1 MINGRQKGHAYER
14 KWANY
19 FKSIGYA
26 KCVTSR
32 LGSRIMDNS
41 KVDLIFI
48 PYLVQ
53 LKHDKSKLNYRDIF
67 LSMEEEL
74 KKNLPKNSPELIL
87 PKIIIHRFARSKYS
101 EFAIIPIDDFKKMLI
116 RLSELDRKSEGS

>member
-1 MINGRQKGHAYER
+1 
-14 KWANY
+14 
-19 FKSIGYA
+19 
-26 KCVTSR
+26 
-32 LGSRIMDNS
+32 MDNS

-67 LSMEEEL
+67 LSMEVEL
-74 KKNLPKNSPELIL
+74 KKNLPKNSPELTL
-87 PKIIIHRFARSKYS
+87 PKIIIHRFAQSKYS